1 MKPNKGKI
9 CTRERDYVYK
19 FNAGNQHLVLTVPL
33 KFPVQENISHLHGRL
48 MLLHNL
54 PCFIE
59 NDLKQSL
66 NKFIEEETI
75 KDYDRE
81 AELALEAVKSGKVD
95 INQLADTWAK
105 AYKETTLEYAK
116 PEETSWDEDFADVYH
131 DLIHSPASEMLLNLE
146 HNYFVSISELIS
158 ERDVELKK
166 LRE

>member
-59 NDLKQSL
+59 NGKNWFLKLVSYVHKCL
-66 NKFIEEETI
+66 
-75 KDYDRE
+75 
-81 AELALEAVKSGKVD
+81 
-95 INQLADTWAK
+95 
-105 AYKETTLEYAK
+105 TT
-116 PEETSWDEDFADVYH
+116 
-131 DLIHSPASEMLLNLE
+131 
-146 HNYFVSISELIS
+146 YF
-158 ERDVELKK
+158 KK
-166 LRE
+166 LNEGYLLEQS